1 MDGYHTD
8 MIARTGAPDMTS
20 FFFLLP
26 LSTPSSPFF
35 LARNRPGFCRCKALL
50 VLHHLSYRKFAIY
63 LWASHLD
70 RDLLVEEKKR
80 KNTKD
85 G

>member
-20 FFFLLP
+20 FFSS
-26 LSTPSSPFF
+26 LSFHPSSPFF
-35 LARNRPGFCRCKALL
+35 LARNRPGFCRRRVLL

-63 LWASHLD
+63 PSSISLGSSSTSW
-70 RDLLVEEKKR
+70 RRKKEKH
-80 KNTKD
+80 
-85 G
+85 